1 MCLSFS
7 EMRKLIYCQILA
19 FVIAIATVVTGIS
32 SQFTVIPSPVLASLQ
47 PKQNITLAITYN
59 DFNNHKGKSLL
70 DSAINKLRSI
80 HPNLNINV
88 KYVETSDRNPGTR
101 GTHDQMLKAIA
112 NGTSIDVITLDQIWL
127 GEFAQKGYLTDLTNR
142 STSWGKLSDFY
153 GTNLGGMTYNHRIY
167 GIWAWTDVRGIWY
180 WKDLLNK
187 AGVDPNSLKTWG
199 GYIESGRKLN
209 SILRPQGIEGIYLA
223 TADQSPDIWYPYLWM
238 LGGQILTY
246 KNGHPFPA
254 YNSSAGV
261 KAMEFIKAQIDAGIK
276 PQNKWLGG
284 KEFANRNFSVM
295 IDGSWM
301 PSWLPKQE
309 FSNVGFIPMFPVPNG
324 VNETSTMM
332 GGWEFGIPK
341 TSTHKD
347 LAWELI
353 KIILEPEVLS
363 PWIATQGF
371 IPTRISMGQGPGAS
385 TEQLRKSIPFFD
397 EMVSMIPRGQA
408 RPSIAEYAAI
418 AQHIRQAINEVAYG
432 LKDPNQALQD
442 AAAKSAK
449 SLGW

>member
-1 MCLSFS
+1 
-7 EMRKLIYCQILA
+7 MRKIIFCPVLA
-19 FVIAIATVVTGIS
+19 IVIASATVLTGIS
-32 SQFTVIPSPVLASLQ
+32 SHFIINPSPVLASLQ
-47 PKQNITLAITYN
+47 PKQNVSLAITFN

-70 DSAINKLRSI
+70 DSAIDKLRSN

-88 KYVETSDRNPGTR
+88 KYVETSDRIPGTH
-101 GTHDQMLKAIA
+101 GTHDQLLKAIA
-112 NGTSIDVITLDQIWL
+112 NGTSIDVVTIDQIWL
-127 GEFAQKGYLTDLTNR
+127 GEFAQKGYMTDLTNR
-142 STSWGKLSDFY
+142 TTSWGKLSDFY

-199 GYIESGRKLN
+199 GYIESARKLN
-209 SILRPQGIEGIYLA
+209 SILRPQGIEGVNLA
-223 TADQSPDIWYPYLWM
+223 AADQSSDVWYPYLWM

-301 PSWLPKQE
+301 PSWIPKQE
-309 FSNVGFIPMFPVPNG
+309 FSDIGFIPMFPVPSGINQ
-324 VNETSTMM
+324 TSTMM

-353 KIILEPEVLS
+353 KIMLEPDVLS
-363 PWIATQGF
+363 PWIATQGL
-371 IPTRISMGQGPGAS
+371 IPTQISIGQGPGTYA
-385 TEQLRKSIPFFD
+385 EQLRKSIPFFD
-397 EMVSMIPRGQA
+397 EMVSMIPHGQA
-408 RPSIAEYAAI
+408 RPSVPEYPAI
-418 AQHIRQAINEVAYG
+418 AQHIRQAIDEVSYG
-432 LKDPNQALQD
+432 LKDPKQALQD

-449 SLGW
+449 VLGW

>member
-1 MCLSFS
+1 
-7 EMRKLIYCQILA
+7 
-19 FVIAIATVVTGIS
+19 
-32 SQFTVIPSPVLASLQ
+32 
-47 PKQNITLAITYN
+47 
-59 DFNNHKGKSLL
+59 
-70 DSAINKLRSI
+70 
-80 HPNLNINV
+80 
-88 KYVETSDRNPGTR
+88 
-101 GTHDQMLKAIA
+101 
-112 NGTSIDVITLDQIWL
+112 
-127 GEFAQKGYLTDLTNR
+127 
-142 STSWGKLSDFY
+142 
-153 GTNLGGMTYNHRIY
+153 MTYNHKIY

-180 WKDLLNK
+180 WKDLLKK

-199 GYIESGRKLN
+199 GYIESARKLN
-209 SILRPQGIEGIYLA
+209 SILRPEGIEGVNLA
-223 TADQSPDIWYPYLWM
+223 AADQAPDVWYPYLWM

-301 PSWLPKQE
+301 PSWIPKQE
-309 FSNVGFIPMFPVPNG
+309 FSDIGFIPMFPVPNG
-324 VNETSTMM
+324 VNRTSTMM
-332 GGWEFGIPK
+332 GGWEFGIPN

-353 KIILEPEVLS
+353 KIMLEPDVLS

-371 IPTRISMGQGPGAS
+371 IPTQITMGEGPGAS
-385 TEQLRKSIPFFD
+385 AEQLRKSIPFFD
-397 EMVSMIPRGQA
+397 EMVSMIPQGQA
-408 RPSIAEYAAI
+408 RPSVAEYPAI
-418 AQHIRQAINEVAYG
+418 AQHIRQPIDEVSYG

-449 SLGW
+449 ALGW

>member
-1 MCLSFS
+1 VT
-7 EMRKLIYCQILA
+7 KLIYSEILA
-19 FVIAIATVVTGIS
+19 FLIGSAIAVAGIS
-32 SQFTVIPSPVLASLQ
+32 SQLIVSPSGVQASLQ
-47 PKQNITLAITYN
+47 PNQNITLAITYN
-59 DFNNHKGKSLL
+59 DFNNHQGKSLFN
-70 DSAINKLRSI
+70 SAIDKLRSL
-80 HPNLNINV
+80 HPDLRINV
-88 KYVETSDRNPGTR
+88 KYVETSDRNPGSR
-101 GTHDQMLKAIA
+101 GTHDQLLNAIS
-112 NGTSIDVITLDQIWL
+112 NGTSIDVATLDQIWL

-142 STSWGKLSDFY
+142 TANWGKLSDFY

-187 AGVDPNSLKTWG
+187 AGVDPNSLQTWD
-199 GYIESGRKLN
+199 GYIQSAKRLN
-209 SILRPQGIEGIYLA
+209 SILRPQGIEGVNLA
-223 TADQSPDIWYPYLWM
+223 AADQSPDVWYPYLWM
-238 LGGQILTY
+238 LGGEILTY

-261 KAMEFIKAQIDAGIK
+261 KAMEFLKAQVDAGIK

-284 KEFANRNFSVM
+284 KEFANRTFSVM

-301 PSWLPKQE
+301 PSWIPKQE
-309 FSNVGFIPMFPVPNG
+309 VSDIGFIPMFPTPKG
-324 VNETSTMM
+324 VNQTSTMM

-353 KIILEPEVLS
+353 KILLQPDVLT
-363 PWIATQGF
+363 PWIAAQGF
-371 IPTRISMGQGPGAS
+371 LPTQISMGQGPGPSA
-385 TEQLRKSIPFFD
+385 EQLRNSIPYFD
-397 EMVSMIPRGQA
+397 EMVSMLPQGQA
-408 RPSIAEYAAI
+408 RPSIPEYPAV
-418 AQHIRQAINEVAYG
+418 AQHIRQAIDEVVYG

-449 SLGW
+449 VLG

>member
-1 MCLSFS
+1 MT
-7 EMRKLIYCQILA
+7 KLIYSEILT
-19 FVIAIATVVTGIS
+19 FLIGSAIAVAGIS
-32 SQFTVIPSPVLASLQ
+32 SQLIVIPSGVQASLQ
-47 PKQNITLAITYN
+47 PSQNITLAITYN
-59 DFNNHKGKSLL
+59 DFNNHQGKSLFN
-70 DSAINKLRSI
+70 SAIDKLRSL
-80 HPNLNINV
+80 HPDLRINV
-88 KYVETSDRNPGTR
+88 KYVETSDRNPGSR
-101 GTHDQMLKAIA
+101 GTHDQLLNAIS
-112 NGTSIDVITLDQIWL
+112 NGTSIDVATLDQIWL

-142 STSWGKLSDFY
+142 TANWGKLSDFY

-187 AGVDPNSLKTWG
+187 AGVDPNSLQTWD
-199 GYIESGRKLN
+199 GYIQSAKRLN
-209 SILRPQGIEGIYLA
+209 SILRPQGIEGVNLA
-223 TADQSPDIWYPYLWM
+223 AADQSPDVWYPYLWM
-238 LGGQILTY
+238 LGGEILTY

-261 KAMEFIKAQIDAGIK
+261 KAMEFLKAQVDAGIK

-284 KEFANRNFSVM
+284 KEFANRTFSVM

-301 PSWLPKQE
+301 PSWIPKQE
-309 FSNVGFIPMFPVPNG
+309 VSDIGFIPMFPTPKG
-324 VNETSTMM
+324 VNQTSTMM

-353 KIILEPEVLS
+353 KILVEPDVLT
-363 PWIATQGF
+363 PWIAAQGF
-371 IPTRISMGQGPGAS
+371 LPTQISMGQGPGPSA
-385 TEQLRKSIPFFD
+385 EQLRNSIPYFD
-397 EMVSMIPRGQA
+397 EMVSMLPQGQA
-408 RPSIAEYAAI
+408 RPSIPEYPAI
-418 AQHIRQAINEVAYG
+418 AQHIRQAIDEVVYG

-449 SLGW
+449 VLG

>member
-1 MCLSFS
+1 M
-7 EMRKLIYCQILA
+7 
-19 FVIAIATVVTGIS
+19 
-32 SQFTVIPSPVLASLQ
+32 
-47 PKQNITLAITYN
+47 
-59 DFNNHKGKSLL
+59 
-70 DSAINKLRSI
+70 
-80 HPNLNINV
+80 LNA
-88 KYVETSDRNPGTR
+88 
-101 GTHDQMLKAIA
+101 MA
-112 NGTSIDVITLDQIWL
+112 NGTSIDVVTLDQIWL

-142 STSWGKLSDFY
+142 SASWGKLSDFY

-187 AGVDPNSLKTWG
+187 AGVDPNALRTWG
-199 GYIESGRKLN
+199 GYIESARKLN
-209 SILRPQGIEGIYLA
+209 SILRPEGIEGVNLA
-223 TADQSPDIWYPYLWM
+223 AADQAPDVWYPYLWM

-301 PSWLPKQE
+301 PSWIPKQE

-324 VNETSTMM
+324 VNQTSTMM

-353 KIILEPEVLS
+353 KILLEPDVLS

-371 IPTRISMGQGPGAS
+371 IPTQITMGEGPSAS
-385 TEQLRKSIPFFD
+385 AEQLRRSIPFFD
-397 EMVSMIPRGQA
+397 EMVSMIPQGQA
-408 RPSIAEYAAI
+408 RPSVAEYPAI
-418 AQHIRQAINEVAYG
+418 AQHIRLAIDEVCYG
-432 LKDPNQALQD
+432 LKDPNQALQE

-449 SLGW
+449 ALGW

>member
-1 MCLSFS
+1 
-7 EMRKLIYCQILA
+7 
-19 FVIAIATVVTGIS
+19 
-32 SQFTVIPSPVLASLQ
+32 
-47 PKQNITLAITYN
+47 
-59 DFNNHKGKSLL
+59 
-70 DSAINKLRSI
+70 
-80 HPNLNINV
+80 
-88 KYVETSDRNPGTR
+88 
-101 GTHDQMLKAIA
+101 MLKAIA

-167 GIWAWTDVRGIWY
+167 AMWAWTDVRGIWY

-199 GYIESGRKLN
+199 GYIESARKLN
-209 SILRPQGIEGIYLA
+209 SILRPQGIEGVNLA
-223 TADQSPDIWYPYLWM
+223 AADQASDVWYPYLWM

-261 KAMEFIKAQIDAGIK
+261 KAMEFIKAQIGAGIK

-309 FSNVGFIPMFPVPNG
+309 FSDVGFIPMFPVPNG

-353 KIILEPEVLS
+353 KIILEPEVLT

-385 TEQLRKSIPFFD
+385 TDQLRKSIPFFD
-397 EMVSMIPRGQA
+397 EMVSMIPQGQA
-408 RPSIAEYAAI
+408 RPSIAEYPAI

-442 AAAKSAK
+442 AAARSAK
-449 SLGW
+449 SLGWQ

>member
-1 MCLSFS
+1 L
-7 EMRKLIYCQILA
+7 LN
-19 FVIAIATVVTGIS
+19 AIS
-32 SQFTVIPSPVLASLQ
+32 
-47 PKQNITLAITYN
+47 
-59 DFNNHKGKSLL
+59 
-70 DSAINKLRSI
+70 
-80 HPNLNINV
+80 
-88 KYVETSDRNPGTR
+88 
-101 GTHDQMLKAIA
+101 

-142 STSWGKLSDFY
+142 TTSWGKLSDFY
-153 GTNLGGMTYNHRIY
+153 GTNLSGMTYNHRIY
-167 GIWAWTDVRGIWY
+167 GVWAWTDVRGIWY

-187 AGVDPNSLKTWG
+187 AGVDPNSLKTWD
-199 GYIESGRKLN
+199 GYIQSAKKLN
-209 SILRPQGIEGIYLA
+209 FVLRPLGIEGVNLA
-223 TADQSPDIWYPYLWM
+223 AADQSPDVWYPYLWM
-238 LGGQILTY
+238 IGGEILTY

-261 KAMEFIKAQIDAGIK
+261 KAMEFLKAQVDAGIK

-301 PSWLPKQE
+301 PSWIPKLKL
-309 FSNVGFIPMFPVPNG
+309 NDIGFIPMFPTPKG
-324 VNETSTMM
+324 VNQTSTMM

-353 KIILEPEVLS
+353 KNLLQPDVLF
-363 PWIATQGF
+363 PWISTQGF
-371 IPTRISMGQGPGAS
+371 LPTQVSMGQGHGQSAV
-385 TEQLRKSIPFFD
+385 QLRKSIPFFD
-397 EMVSMIPRGQA
+397 EMVSMIPQGKA
-408 RPSIAEYAAI
+408 RPSSEQYPAI
-418 AQHIRQAINEVAYG
+418 AQHIRQAIYEVVYG

-449 SLGW
+449 ALG

>member
-1 MCLSFS
+1 
-7 EMRKLIYCQILA
+7 MRKIIYYQILA
-19 FVIAIATVVTGIS
+19 FVITSATVVTGIS
-32 SQFTVIPSPVLASLQ
+32 SQFMINPSPVLASLQ
-47 PKQNITLAITYN
+47 PKQNVTLAITYN

-70 DSAINKLRSI
+70 DSAIDKLRSI

-88 KYVETSDRNPGTR
+88 KYVETSDRIPGTH
-101 GTHDQMLKAIA
+101 GTHDQILKAIA

-127 GEFAQKGYLTDLTNR
+127 GEFVQKGYLTDLTNQ

-153 GTNLGGMTYNHRIY
+153 GTNLAGMTYNHRIY

-180 WKDLLNK
+180 WKDLMNK
-187 AGVDPNSLKTWG
+187 AGVDPNSLKTWA
-199 GYIESGRKLN
+199 GYIESARKLN
-209 SILRPQGIEGIYLA
+209 SILRPQGIEGVNLA
-223 TADQSPDIWYPYLWM
+223 TADQSPDVWYPYLWM

-276 PQNKWLGG
+276 PQNKWHGG
-284 KEFANRNFSVM
+284 KEFANRTFSVM

-301 PSWLPKQE
+301 PSWIPKQE
-309 FSNVGFIPMFPVPNG
+309 FSNIGFIPMFPVPNG
-324 VNETSTMM
+324 VNQTSTMM
-332 GGWEFGIPK
+332 GGWEFSIPK

-363 PWIATQGF
+363 TWIATQGF
-371 IPTRISMGQGPGAS
+371 IPTQISMAQGPGAS
-385 TEQLRKSIPFFD
+385 AEQLRKSIPFFD
-397 EMVSMIPRGQA
+397 EMVSMIPHGQA
-408 RPSIAEYAAI
+408 RPSIAEYPAI

-442 AAAKSAK
+442 AAPKSAK
-449 SLGW
+449 ALGW

>member
-1 MCLSFS
+1 VT
-7 EMRKLIYCQILA
+7 KLIYSEILA
-19 FVIAIATVVTGIS
+19 FLIGSAIAVAGIS
-32 SQFTVIPSPVLASLQ
+32 SQLIVSPSGVQASLQ
-47 PKQNITLAITYN
+47 PNQNITLAITYN
-59 DFNNHKGKSLL
+59 DFNNHQGKSLFN
-70 DSAINKLRSI
+70 SAIDKLRSL
-80 HPNLNINV
+80 HPDLRINV
-88 KYVETSDRNPGTR
+88 KYVETSDRNPGSR
-101 GTHDQMLKAIA
+101 GTHDQLLNAIS
-112 NGTSIDVITLDQIWL
+112 NGTSIDVATLDQIWL

-142 STSWGKLSDFY
+142 TANWGKLSDFY

-187 AGVDPNSLKTWG
+187 AGVDPNSLQTWD
-199 GYIESGRKLN
+199 GYIQSAKRLN
-209 SILRPQGIEGIYLA
+209 SILRPQGIEGVNLA
-223 TADQSPDIWYPYLWM
+223 AADQSPDVWYPYLWM
-238 LGGQILTY
+238 LGGEILTY

-261 KAMEFIKAQIDAGIK
+261 KAMEFLKAQVDAGIK

-284 KEFANRNFSVM
+284 KEFANRTFSVM

-301 PSWLPKQE
+301 PSWIPKQE
-309 FSNVGFIPMFPVPNG
+309 VSDIGFIPMFPTPKG
-324 VNETSTMM
+324 VNQTSTMM

-353 KIILEPEVLS
+353 KILLEPDVLT
-363 PWIATQGF
+363 PWIAAQGF
-371 IPTRISMGQGPGAS
+371 LPTQISMGQGPGPSA
-385 TEQLRKSIPFFD
+385 EQLRNSIPYFD
-397 EMVSMIPRGQA
+397 EMVSMLPQGQA
-408 RPSIAEYAAI
+408 RPSIPEYPAI
-418 AQHIRQAINEVAYG
+418 AQHIRQAIDEVVYG

-449 SLGW
+449 VLG